1 MGTYIMEGDYAKARE
16 TRDKIPVNFTLTEEA
31 LTEHAYYYNLSEI
44 AIEALENSVHYSEL
58 SASEVLQ
65 VQAVAD
71 SSAGPA
77 GTMAQGLLNVFYGYQ
92 YEFTPKIPQGGHQRP
107 AAPSGPGNNGKPAG
121 AYQPLTAMPNPARD
135 AVAFYYNLR
144 EETAAAVLRVYD
156 INGQLAKTFELE
168 GPKGHLSWDA
178 SGFAHGV
185 YYCKIEQQG
194 KAYPA
199 LKLVLMK

>member
-1 MGTYIMEGDYAKARE
+1 MPDGAHAPNPDELRAPGFQAFLYAE
-16 TRDKIPVNFTLTEEA
+16 LDEE
-31 LTEHAYYYNLSEI
+31 L
-44 AIEALENSVHYSEL
+44 V
-58 SASEVLQ
+58 
-65 VQAVAD
+65 D
-71 SSAGPA
+71 
-77 GTMAQGLLNVFYGYQ
+77 GYQ

-144 EETAAAVLRVYD
+144 EETAAAILRVYD
-156 INGQLAKTFELE
+156 INGQAVKTFEME
-168 GPKGHLSWDA
+168 GPKGHIGWNTGSF
-178 SGFAHGV
+178 GRGV

-194 KAYPA
+194 KSYPA